1 MSAKEIIAQLFG
13 IIGLVVIAS
22 SFQCKKNKNFFLMQ
36 SIGSLAFV
44 VNFFMIGA
52 YAGAMSNIVN
62 IIRGMFFSKEDK
74 KPWKLAI
81 LLVLYT
87 ACNAFS
93 LYLIWGDWFKMFISV
108 LPFIGLV
115 PMTVLMWMADGK
127 RIRYFQVAFMSPAW
141 IVHNIFNFSL
151 GGILCE
157 LFSMIST
164 IISFIRYGKD
174 GFEKAQ
180 KYVI

>member
-1 MSAKEIIAQLFG
+1 MSVKDIIAQVFG

-22 SFQCKKNKNFFLMQ
+22 SFQCKKNKKFFLMQ
-36 SIGSLAFV
+36 SMGSLAFFL
-44 VNFFMIGA
+44 NFFLINA
-52 YAGAMSNIVN
+52 YAGALYNVTN
-62 IIRGMFFSKEDK
+62 LIRGILFSKEDK
-74 KPWKLAI
+74 KTWKLV
-81 LLVLYT
+81 LLIVLYT
-87 ACNAFS
+87 VCFLFS
-93 LYLIWGDWFKMFISV
+93 AYLIWEEWFMIFIAA
-108 LPFIGLV
+108 LPFLGLI

-157 LFSMIST
+157 SFSMIST

-180 KYVI
+180 NA

>member
-1 MSAKEIIAQLFG
+1 MSVKDIIAQIFG

-36 SIGSLAFV
+36 SIGSLAFII
-44 VNFFMIGA
+44 NFFLINA
-52 YAGAMSNIVN
+52 YAGALFNITN
-62 IIRGMFFSKEDK
+62 LLRGLLFAKEDK
-74 KPWKLAI
+74 KAWKLAL

-87 ACNAFS
+87 ACFAFS
-93 LYLIWGDWFKMFISV
+93 VFLIWGDWFMIFIAA
-108 LPFIGLV
+108 LPFLGLV

-127 RIRYFQVAFMSPAW
+127 HIRYFQVSFMSPAW

-157 LFSMIST
+157 TFSMVST

-180 KYVI
+180 NA